1 MKLKD
6 YETAESCYAKAMEYS
21 CFLLDMMSDPQRSQ
35 LAQEEC
41 AAELFGLYLDRTA
54 AAWQLQQQ
62 VTAVTDSCHLLC
74 QRQTWCSS
82 ARLCCAQSRSS

>member
-1 MKLKD
+1 MCQLEIGQSDGALGCLQTGMLWTKLKD

-21 CFLLDMMSDPQRSQ
+21 QFLLDMINGPQRSQ
-35 LAQEEC
+35 IMQEDC

-62 VTAVTDSCHLLC
+62 VMH
-74 QRQTWCSS
+74 
-82 ARLCCAQSRSS
+82 